1 MKTKSSRR
9 CCAFAFLLAG
19 IVVVAGTR
27 QLSAQVQA
35 PTADQ
40 MTLSNIEV
48 QRLVKLL
55 QLEPGTN
62 IADVGAGLGAWTLRF
77 SQWTAPG
84 GHVYATDIGDVQLA
98 SLRALIVKERLT
110 NVTVMAGAADSTNLP
125 AACCDAILM
134 RNVFHYVTEPAAMI
148 RSLAASLK
156 RGGRLAVVDFPP
168 RPNSVVPPGVPANRG
183 GNGVPPEI
191 VEREIGVLLRHVI
204 TVPDW
209 SPESTPTEIPLSIG
223 RPYVAIFEKAK

>member
-1 MKTKSSRR
+1 MTTKLSRR
-9 CCAFAFLLAG
+9 CCAFSVLLAG

-27 QLSAQVQA
+27 QLSAQVLA

-40 MTLSNIEV
+40 MSLSNIEV
-48 QRLVKLL
+48 QRLLKLL

-77 SQWTAPG
+77 SQWTGPKG
-84 GHVYATDIGDVQLA
+84 RVYATDIGDVQLE
-98 SLRALIVKERLT
+98 SLRALITKEGLT
-110 NVTVMAGAADSTNLP
+110 NVTVLVGAADSTNLP
-125 AACCDAILM
+125 AGCCDAILM

-148 RSLAASLK
+148 RNVAASLK
-156 RGGRLAVVDFPP
+156 PGGRFAVVDFPP

-191 VEREIGVLLRHVI
+191 VAGEVGAVLRHVI

-209 SPESTPTEIPLSIG
+209 SPESVPKDFPASIG
-223 RPYVAIFEKAK
+223 RSYVAIFEKAR

>member
-1 MKTKSSRR
+1 MTLR
-9 CCAFAFLLAG
+9 CVAF
-19 IVVVAGTR
+19 VVLFGGMAVAAGTR
-27 QLSAQVQA
+27 QLSAQVVP

-40 MTLSNIEV
+40 MTLSTIEV

-55 QLEPGTN
+55 QLQPGTN
-62 IADVGAGLGAWTLRF
+62 IADVGAGLGAWALRF
-77 SQWTAPG
+77 AQWTGPK
-84 GHVYATDIGDVQLA
+84 GHVYATDIEDLQLT
-98 SLRALIVKERLT
+98 SLRALFVKERLT
-110 NVTVMAGAADSTNLP
+110 NVTVLAGAADSTNLP

-156 RGGRLAVVDFPP
+156 PGGRLAIVDFPP

-183 GNGVPPEI
+183 GNGIPPEI
-191 VEREIGVLLRHVI
+191 VEREIGVLLRHVT

-209 SPESTPTEIPLSIG
+209 APEGTPKDFPVSIG

>member
-1 MKTKSSRR
+1 MTTKLSQR
-9 CCAFAFLLAG
+9 CCALSWLLAG
-19 IVVVAGTR
+19 IVVVAATR
-27 QLSAQVQA
+27 QPSAQVLA

-48 QRLVKLL
+48 QRLLKLL
-55 QLEPGTN
+55 QLAPGTN

-77 SQWTAPG
+77 SQWTGPKG
-84 GHVYATDIGDVQLA
+84 RVYATDIADVQLE
-98 SLRALIVKERLT
+98 SLRALIAKEGLT
-110 NVTVMAGAADSTNLP
+110 NVTVLLGAADSTNLP
-125 AACCDAILM
+125 ASCCDAILM

-148 RSLAASLK
+148 RSVAASLK
-156 RGGRLAVVDFPP
+156 PGGRFAVVDFPP

-191 VEREIGVLLRHVI
+191 VEGEVGTVLRHVI

-209 SPESTPTEIPLSIG
+209 SPESVPKDVPASIG
-223 RPYVAIFEKAK
+223 RSYVAIFEKAR